1 MKSLSNANLF
11 DEYLYNEPF
20 TSTGNHD
27 YKIALIFI
35 YDNLWI
41 EQSTYNIKKKQKI
54 GIYIVQSKSSS
65 SRGKGWHL
73 DG

>member
-1 MKSLSNANLF
+1 MKSLSNANFGKVF

-35 YDNLWI
+35 HEN
-41 EQSTYNIKKKQKI
+41 
-54 GIYIVQSKSSS
+54 V
-65 SRGKGWHL
+65 
-73 DG
+73 

>member
-35 YDNLWI
+35 HENVWI
-41 EQSTYNIKKKQKI
+41 KNGRHTILRRSKKLEFISYNIK
-54 GIYIVQSKSSS
+54 VQLQGAK
-65 SRGKGWHL
+65 
-73 DG
+73 DDI

>member
-20 TSTGNHD
+20 TSTGDHD

-35 YDNLWI
+35 YDNVWI
-41 EQSTYNIKKKQKI
+41 KNSQHTLSRRRKKLEFISFKVK
-54 GIYIVQSKSSS
+54 V
-65 SRGKGWHL
+65 HL
-73 DG
+73 QGAKDDI

>member
-35 YDNLWI
+35 HEN
-41 EQSTYNIKKKQKI
+41 
-54 GIYIVQSKSSS
+54 V
-65 SRGKGWHL
+65 
-73 DG
+73 